1 MIRGIA
7 LLGIVIENVRFFS
20 MPTARAIMG
29 PWTIDGSVLDRVV
42 VALDLAFG
50 HQKFLALFTVLFG
63 FGLAAQ
69 RARLVA
75 SDVLFLPF
83 ELRRIIWLGAIGLLH
98 AFGLFF
104 GDILFVFAGIG
115 LMTLPLLG
123 RSTRMRLTIGLLL
136 ILFSGM
142 LVARAPA
149 QRWLSQTA
157 EPTALVVDEAR
168 EETTAPPPTTPTF
181 DGSSP
186 RATGPWIDVVRE
198 RAGFWRG
205 SMSYA
210 VRFYGWLLFG
220 LVLLGTVLQER
231 GFFRPDARPWRS
243 RVAIGCLTVGLPLE
257 VMHALPPEFRGA
269 GAGAAAWWAFIH
281 PLAAAAVALGY
292 AGIITNL
299 VERGSLPLARWFAA
313 AGRMSL
319 TAYLL
324 ESLLLAATFR
334 WWGLGWFGE
343 VGNASAVL
351 IALAAYAIVLAACI
365 LWNRSF
371 LLGPLEWIWRWFT
384 YLQRPPLRRDPS
396 PRTTDAMIDL
406 RPRTSGP
413 DDKETLDD

>member
-1 MIRGIA
+1 M
-7 LLGIVIENVRFFS
+7 LGIVIENVRFFS
-20 MPTARAIMG
+20 MPMARAIMG
-29 PWTIDGSVLDRVV
+29 PWAIDGSVLDRVV
-42 VALDLAFG
+42 AALDLAFG
-50 HQKFLALFTVLFG
+50 HQKFLALFTLLFG

-75 SDVLFLPF
+75 SNARSIPF

-149 QRWLSQTA
+149 QRWLSQDSEPAAMAVA
-157 EPTALVVDEAR
+157 ESP
-168 EETTAPPPTTPTF
+168 EETPAVSADPASAKP
-181 DGSSP
+181 SL
-186 RATGPWIDVVRE
+186 RATGPWIEVVRE
-198 RAGFWRG
+198 RAGSWRG

-210 VRFYGWLLFG
+210 FRFYGWFLFG

-269 GAGAAAWWAFIH
+269 GTGAAAWWAFIH
-281 PLAAAAVALGY
+281 PLAAAAVAVGY

-299 VERGSLPLARWFAA
+299 VERGRLPLSRWFAA

-324 ESLLLAATFR
+324 ESLLLAAIFR

-343 VGNASAVL
+343 VGNATAVL
-351 IALAAYAIVLAACI
+351 IALAAYAIVLTACI

-371 LLGPLEWIWRWFT
+371 LLGPLEWIWRWFA
-384 YLQRPPLRRDPS
+384 YLQRPPLRRNPS

-413 DDKETLDD
+413 DDKEALDD